1 MKQAM
6 NYKGLL
12 FGIGILM
19 GSMVSAQVIPV
30 LSKSDAMTEVL
41 ENNFG
46 VNIAKNNVVIAENN
60 KGILNTGY
68 LPSLT
73 GNAGISYSVED
84 QEVTF
89 RDGTL
94 NEVSGAETER
104 YNASLNLNYTLFDG
118 LGRWYDVKRLKEE
131 YNLSEL
137 QARGTIET
145 SLLQMFSVYFEVARL
160 SENVAVLEQTYANT
174 KDRLTRAKYAFE
186 YGQVNKLDVLNAEV
200 DLVNDSISLM
210 NGRQDLLNAKRD
222 LTVVLN
228 TDLERTF
235 EVDTS
240 VRFLGTLK
248 LEEFVQQ
255 ADTNNVRLLQ
265 AERNNLISE
274 FNHKANTSVFLPS
287 IGLTGSY
294 GWNQGI
300 FPPTGFATQNTTTG
314 FSAGIS
320 LSWSLFDGGRG
331 ITTYKNTKIQWEN
344 QELLKEQVK
353 TEVKRDIAN
362 ALGNYQNRLQIFRM
376 LEQNVLTARN
386 NYERSQER
394 YKIGQI
400 TSVELRQAQINLLN
414 AQTNKN
420 LAKYQAKLSELELL
434 QLTGQLLNVAF

>member
-1 MKQAM
+1 M
-6 NYKGLL
+6 NYKLIFL
-12 FGIGILM
+12 AFAFM
-19 GSMVSAQVIPV
+19 CANTVTAQVIPV
-30 LSKSDAMTEVL
+30 LEKEVAIAEVL
-41 ENNFG
+41 QNNFG
-46 VNIAKNNVVIAENN
+46 VTIAKNNLEIAKNN
-60 KGILNTGY
+60 KGLLNTGY
-68 LPSLT
+68 LPSIT
-73 GNAGISYSVED
+73 GNAGINYAIED

-94 NEVSGAETER
+94 NEVDGAETER

-131 YNLSEL
+131 YNLSQL
-137 QARGTIET
+137 QARETIET

-160 SENVAVLEQTYANT
+160 TENVSVLAQTYANT
-174 KDRLTRAKYAFE
+174 KDRLSRAQYAFE

-210 NGRQDLLNAKRD
+210 NGRQQLLNAKRD

-228 TDLERTF
+228 SDLNRTF

-265 AERNNLISE
+265 AEQNNLISE
-274 FNHKANTSVFLPS
+274 YNHKANTSVFLPS
-287 IGLTGSY
+287 VGLTGSY

-300 FPPTGFATQNTTTG
+300 FPPTGFAIQSTTSG
-314 FSAGIS
+314 FSAGVS
-320 LSWSLFDGGRG
+320 LTWSLFDGGRG
-331 ITTYKNTKIQWEN
+331 ITTFKNTKIQWAN
-344 QELLKEQVK
+344 QEVIKDQIK
-353 TEVKRDIAN
+353 TEVNRDIAN
-362 ALGNYQNRLQIFRM
+362 ALGNYQNRLKIFRM
-376 LEQNVLTARN
+376 LEQNVVTARN
-386 NYERSQER
+386 NYERSLER
-394 YKIGQI
+394 YKIGRI

-420 LAKYQAKLSELELL
+420 QAKYQAKLSELELL
-434 QLTGQLLNVAF
+434 QLTGQLLNVDF